1 MGKLEIVSADS
12 LGRIFVWWTETGVIL
27 RQCYVHEGT
36 VKSIQFDAIHIVSG
50 GTDNSVCITDI
61 ATGEVLQTL
70 RGHTNHVLAIAFD
83 SDRIVSASGDNTLR
97 YWQWGSKMAGPSD
110 KVHVLDPT
118 ESLVQGSKRYDL
130 TVPELMK
137 WNGITEMKQVYP
149 GMKLIVQK
157 GNPGEPTEA
166 EAIVIENE
174 RRRKEM
180 QTFTERRL
188 RKMDLGQAK
197 KYDRVHRM
205 AMDLDPH
212 SLGNRMYAE
221 DKKKRELFVDK
232 IDVNRDNYNLAARL
246 NPIDQSHL
254 DGKAPRYFFSTA
266 NEDEWGIIADYLAQ
280 SMLDMLI
287 EYESYDVV
295 KEQKRM
301 LRNTESV
308 IGRINRYEKNGYSND
323 DINEWQKNRDIKKL
337 PLKLRRYFE
346 MVNAAEEER
355 KRKEEEADERDR
367 MNFYSRERQGAGL
380 PSDPVL
386 RIIRNER
393 EKQIQEKGDHEN
405 SSDINSVLGSVI
417 VGGGD

>member
-1 MGKLEIVSADS
+1 M
-12 LGRIFVWWTETGVIL
+12 
-27 RQCYVHEGT
+27 
-36 VKSIQFDAIHIVSG
+36 HIVSG

-70 RGHTNHVLAIAFD
+70 RGHSNHVLAIAFD
-83 SDRIVSASGDNTLR
+83 SDRIVSAAGDNTLR
-97 YWQWGSKMAGPSD
+97 YWQWGSKTTGPSD

-118 ESLVQGSKRYDL
+118 ESLVQVSKRYDL

-188 RKMDLGQAK
+188 KKMDLGQAK

-221 DKKKRELFVDK
+221 DKKKRELFTDK
-232 IDVNRDNYNLAARL
+232 IDVNKDNYNLASRL

-254 DGKAPRYFFSTA
+254 DGKAPRYFFSEA
-266 NEDEWGIIADYLAQ
+266 NEDEWGTISDYLAQ
-280 SMLDMLI
+280 TMLDMLI
-287 EYESYDVV
+287 EYESYDLV

-308 IGRINRYEKNGYSND
+308 IGRIHRYELEGAPGME
-323 DINEWQKNRDIKKL
+323 EWLAKHPVNRKM

-346 MVNAAEEER
+346 MVTAAEEQ
-355 KRKEEEADERDR
+355 KRREAELKAERDR

-380 PSDPVL
+380 PSDPIL
-386 RIIRNER
+386 RLIKDER
-393 EKQIQEKGDHEN
+393 AKSVELEDESTSDSQIPEDMESIGRYSLTSLERQ
-405 SSDINSVLGSVI
+405 DILKETRKADADLRQVTL
-417 VGGGD
+417 